1 MIMITLVTRSS
12 WSPSLRPHTVTSGAN
27 FILINLVKLSTLKI
41 AVFANANISLP
52 EESSYNNS
60 HTYTNKRHLNL
71 DIFICNHKS
80 WMSLWAEIFIS
91 HIVKNW
97 GNNSIKIL
105 GHASTYDLASMAR
118 LFTVENDSIAFFFI
132 LLSYIDILY
141 SFN

>member
-1 MIMITLVTRSS
+1 M
-12 WSPSLRPHTVTSGAN
+12 TSRAN
-27 FILINLVKLSTLKI
+27 LILITLVKLSALKI
-41 AVFANANISLP
+41 AVFANANINLL
-52 EESSYNNS
+52 EDSSCNNS
-60 HTYTNKRHLNL
+60 HTYIDERHLNL

-80 WMSLWAEIFIS
+80 WMSLWAVIFIS

-132 LLSYIDILY
+132 LLSYIVMSIFCIHLTKLTY
-141 SFN
+141 ENVP